1 VHQNIVTTKMIMGIT
16 DKQAQIAE
24 MLQQKDFLNVEELA
38 EYFQVTTQT
47 IRRDLNVFCDR
58 GIVRYRHRGVERHAS
73 VGNDS
78 YTWRQSGAD
87 GAE

>member
-1 VHQNIVTTKMIMGIT
+1 MIMGIT
-16 DKQAQIAE
+16 DRQAQIAE

-47 IRRDLNVFCDR
+47 IHRDLNAFCDR
-58 GIVRYRHRGVERHAS
+58 GIVRYRHGGAERHAS

-87 GAE
+87 GAK